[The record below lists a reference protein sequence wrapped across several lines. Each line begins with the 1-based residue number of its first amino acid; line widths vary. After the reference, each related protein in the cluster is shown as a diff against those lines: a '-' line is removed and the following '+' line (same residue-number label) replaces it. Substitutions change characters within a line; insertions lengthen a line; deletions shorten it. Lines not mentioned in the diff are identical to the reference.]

1 MFALLFADRGDCR
14 FRKMLKTTPTLAI
27 GGVDTA
33 ENGPFK
39 VWGYGVWTPPSP
51 NGSTGA
57 RSSAQERHSE
67 ICSQVDAETQGP
79 RGIVELL
86 PSFREDDADE
96 QEN

>member
-1 MFALLFADRGDCR
+1 MRLLSLSEASIQPRTDR
-14 FRKMLKTTPTLAI
+14 LKF
-27 GGVDTA
+27 GGT
-33 ENGPFK
+33 
-39 VWGYGVWTPPSP
+39 GY
-51 NGSTGA
+51 GSTGA

-96 QEN
+96 QEK